1 MRRYHVDTGK
11 VEDICVLEDPDAIP
25 DGLKPATNGDLYIG
39 TVLTGGVSVVGAD
52 GTDKGLLKGFG
63 DYVSNVQFRGSTLYV
78 TDIGGGTGDD
88 SGVPRLDLAR
98 RARRRHGA
106 RALPREDRL
115 VERPLGRGSGDRSGS
130 SSRSGSGRR
139 RPAPSMSQRTEGMV
153 TEFEEGSS
161 IIDGLVSGEMSRDQF
176 IRRAT
181 LLGISATAIGGML
194 AATGKATAADL
205 GAARSL
211 AGSTVNLLV
220 AAEGDE
226 KGVRDKIGEM
236 KKRFGIDVKMT
247 ALAVGPLIEKSNQ
260 SFKAPTGTY
269 DAVMVLGFT
278 VAQMVG
284 GGNFDAAQR
293 LRGEEGPGRMGLR
306 ATSPRASST
315 TSATST
321 PPTVA
326 SAARPST

>member
-1 MRRYHVDTGK
+1 
-11 VEDICVLEDPDAIP
+11 
-25 DGLKPATNGDLYIG
+25 
-39 TVLTGGVSVVGAD
+39 
-52 GTDKGLLKGFG
+52 
-63 DYVSNVQFRGSTLYV
+63 
-78 TDIGGGTGDD
+78 
-88 SGVPRLDLAR
+88 
-98 RARRRHGA
+98 
-106 RALPREDRL
+106 
-115 VERPLGRGSGDRSGS
+115 
-130 SSRSGSGRR
+130 
-139 RPAPSMSQRTEGMV
+139 MS
-153 TEFEEGSS
+153 EFEEGSS
-161 IIDGLVSGEMSRDQF
+161 IIEGLVSGEMSRDQF

-269 DAVMVLGFT
+269 DAVMVLANGAVMDKAAVTAALGQSPPWKRFDLSEPR
-278 VAQMVG
+278 VIPVG
-284 GGNFDAAQR
+284 ADAAALVKSVEQVPDIPMFR
-293 LRGEEGPGRMGLR
+293 KN
-306 ATSPRASST
+306 T
-315 TSATST
+315 
-321 PPTVA
+321 
-326 SAARPST
+326 AAFVHEMPAAWNTLP

>member
-1 MRRYHVDTGK
+1 M
-11 VEDICVLEDPDAIP
+11 
-25 DGLKPATNGDLYIG
+25 
-39 TVLTGGVSVVGAD
+39 
-52 GTDKGLLKGFG
+52 
-63 DYVSNVQFRGSTLYV
+63 
-78 TDIGGGTGDD
+78 
-88 SGVPRLDLAR
+88 
-98 RARRRHGA
+98 
-106 RALPREDRL
+106 
-115 VERPLGRGSGDRSGS
+115 
-130 SSRSGSGRR
+130 
-139 RPAPSMSQRTEGMV
+139 
-153 TEFEEGSS
+153 TEFDEGSN
-161 IIDGLVSGEMSRDQF
+161 IIDGLVSGEMSREQF

-205 GAARSL
+205 AAARSL

-260 SFKAPTGTY
+260 SFKAPSGTY

-284 GGNFDAAQR
+284 GGNFVPLNDYVAKKAPA
-293 LRGEEGPGRMGLR
+293 GWDFAEIAR
-306 ATSPRASST
+306 AH
-315 TSATST
+315 
-321 PPTVA
+321 V
-326 SAARPST
+326 

>member
-1 MRRYHVDTGK
+1 M
-11 VEDICVLEDPDAIP
+11 
-25 DGLKPATNGDLYIG
+25 
-39 TVLTGGVSVVGAD
+39 
-52 GTDKGLLKGFG
+52 
-63 DYVSNVQFRGSTLYV
+63 
-78 TDIGGGTGDD
+78 
-88 SGVPRLDLAR
+88 
-98 RARRRHGA
+98 
-106 RALPREDRL
+106 
-115 VERPLGRGSGDRSGS
+115 
-130 SSRSGSGRR
+130 
-139 RPAPSMSQRTEGMV
+139 

-161 IIDGLVSGEMSRDQF
+161 IIEGLVSGEMSRDQF

-284 GGNFDAAQR
+284 GGNFVPLNDYVAKKAPAGWDFADFPKGELNYVGYFDSR
-293 LRGEEGPGRMGLR
+293 PRSLRRQDPLPDPRPARRVGDHVLPQGPVQGSRRRRADDVGAVPRRREE
-306 ATSPRASST
+306 
-315 TSATST
+315 
-321 PPTVA
+321 
-326 SAARPST
+326 AARQRRLGEHA